1 VTVPTELEP
10 FLYQHRSWPA
20 DPRSLA
26 PIRAEVRRW
35 LESSHLGEDLV
46 DDLVM
51 AVSEAASNAV
61 EHAYRPI
68 TAQSTVELTLL
79 LDQGDINI
87 DIVDHGCWRPPATHD
102 TGRGRGI
109 SVIKGLVDSAVVR
122 IDPGGTRV
130 MLHQPLH
137 TLSESLHAGP
147 PDGAAPSRAGHGE
160 SGVIP
165 ASPVVRRSGI
175 RRPWAWPRAR

>member
-1 VTVPTELEP
+1 VTVPTELQQ

-26 PIRAEVRRW
+26 PMRAEVRGW

-51 AVSEAASNAV
+51 AVSEAASNAM
-61 EHAYRPI
+61 EHAYWPI

-79 LDQGDINI
+79 LDEGDINI
-87 DIVDHGCWRPPATHD
+87 DIIDHGRWRPPATHD

-109 SVIKGLVDSAVVR
+109 SVIKGLVHSAVIR
-122 IDPGGTRV
+122 SDLGGTRV
-130 MLHQPLH
+130 MLHH
-137 TLSESLHAGP
+137 
-147 PDGAAPSRAGHGE
+147 PSPG
-160 SGVIP
+160 
-165 ASPVVRRSGI
+165 
-175 RRPWAWPRAR
+175 